1 MKIARELKL
10 GIIFIVTLFLFIWGL
25 NFLKGRKFFTRQRTY
40 YAVYNQVGGLLTNA
54 PVSINGLQ
62 VGQVIALH
70 FENKK
75 SARVVVE
82 ISINNSIEIPKNSKI
97 KIFNA
102 DLLASKSIEIS
113 LGNSPVMAV
122 SGDTLLTEVQVS
134 FSEEVNKQ
142 IQPVMKKAE
151 NLMLTIDSVV
161 SELGLIFNPETR
173 DNLAKSFGHI
183 RVTLRNLE
191 TVTYNIDTLVYGQRG
206 RMERILF
213 NVESISKNLKDN
225 NENLSRT
232 LQNFANISDTIAKA
246 NISRTI
252 GSLNHSLSNMAAITD
267 RINKGEGSLGLLIN
281 DKKLYNN
288 LEDASRELDQL
299 LLDMKMHPG
308 RYVHFSLFGKST
320 ARNAYQPAITDSL
333 R

>member
-10 GIIFIVTLFLFIWGL
+10 GLVFIITIFLFIWGL
-25 NFLKGRKFFTRQRTY
+25 NFLKGRKLFSRQRTY
-40 YAVYNQVGGLLTNA
+40 YAVYNEVGGLITNA

-70 FENKK
+70 FESAK
-75 SARVVVE
+75 SARVVVQMT
-82 ISINNSIEIPKNSKI
+82 INNSIEIPNNSKV

-102 DLLASKSIEIS
+102 DLLASKSIEVI
-113 LGNSPVMAV
+113 LGNSNVMAV
-122 SGDTLLTEVQVS
+122 NGDTLLSEVQVS

-151 NLMLTIDSVV
+151 DLMLSVDSVV
-161 SELGLIFNPETR
+161 SELGLLFNPETR
-173 DNLAKSFGHI
+173 DNLARSFGHI
-183 RVTLRNLE
+183 RVTLSNLE
-191 TVTYNIDTLVYGQRG
+191 NVTYNIDTLVYGQRG

-225 NENLSRT
+225 NENLTRT

-246 NISRTI
+246 NLSHTI
-252 GSLNHSLSNMAAITD
+252 ASLNSSLSDMATITNK
-267 RINKGEGSLGLLIN
+267 INKGEGSLGLLIN

-288 LEDASRELDQL
+288 LEGSSRQLNQL

-308 RYVHFSLFGKST
+308 RYVHFSLFGKS
-320 ARNAYQPAITDSL
+320 AKRNTYQPVIPDTVK
-333 R
+333 

>member
-10 GIIFIVTLFLFIWGL
+10 GLVFLVTIILLIWGL
-25 NFLKGRKFFTRQRTY
+25 NFLKGRKFFTSQRTY
-40 YAVYNQVGGLLTNA
+40 YAVYNQVSGLLTNA

-62 VGQVIALH
+62 VGQVTALH
-70 FENKK
+70 FESKQ

-82 ISINNSIEIPKNSKI
+82 IAIKNSIEIPKDSRV

-113 LGNSPVMAV
+113 LGSSYVMAN
-122 SGDTLLTEVQVS
+122 SGDTLLSEVQVS
-134 FSEEVNKQ
+134 FSEEVNRQ
-142 IQPVMKKAE
+142 IQPAMKKVE
-151 NLMLTIDSVV
+151 NLVLTVDSVISQV
-161 SELGLIFNPETR
+161 GLIFNPETR
-173 DNLAKSFGHI
+173 KNLDKSFGHI
-183 RVTLRNLE
+183 RVTLQNLE

-225 NENLSRT
+225 NENLTRT
-232 LQNFANISDTIAKA
+232 IQNFANISDTIIKA

-252 GSLNHSLSNMAAITD
+252 VNLNRSLSDMAAITD
-267 RINKGEGSLGLLIN
+267 KINKGEGSLGLLVN

-288 LEDASRELDQL
+288 LEESSKELQNL
-299 LLDMKMHPG
+299 LLDIKLHPG
-308 RYVHFSLFGKST
+308 RYVHFSLFGK
-320 ARNAYQPAITDSL
+320 NAHKNTYQTLVPDSVH
-333 R
+333 